1 MSDSLQQKTFSGV
14 VWGFISNFSMQLF
27 SFIQGI
33 IMARILIP
41 SDYGLIA
48 MVGVFSAVAA
58 LLVDSGFASALIRK
72 KDKTDIDYSTVFD
85 INVIMS
91 FIITLILCGV
101 SGLIADFYNQPIL
114 SKIVCLNA
122 LQIFLGSFIS
132 VQGVR
137 MSADLRFKEK
147 NIAQIVVRVSTGLVG
162 IAMALTGFGI
172 WSLIYPSF
180 LAIPINMA
188 FYWHYQHWFPGIRF
202 SVKSFKELFGF
213 GSKLLASGL
222 LDTIYNNIYPIIIG
236 KLFSAKDLGYYTRAT
251 GYSNLPST
259 TVTGILASVAF
270 PVLCDIQG
278 DSERLQGAYRR
289 LLRLSAFVVFPIMIG
304 LAAMARPLILVMIT
318 AKWEP
323 SVVYLQILCFAL
335 MWYPIH
341 ALNLNLLQVKGRSD
355 LFLRLEIIKKII
367 GVSIIFIAS
376 SFGVLAMC
384 IGSVISSL
392 LCLFLNTYYTGKFI
406 NLSFWY
412 QMKDLIPSLFY
423 SLSMGGLV
431 WGISLLIPYN
441 GIKLLVCIPL
451 GIVYYFLIA
460 YLTKSSDLAYMKI
473 IITNNVINRFKK
485 TR

>member
-1 MSDSLQQKTFSGV
+1 MSESLQQKTFSGV

-27 SFIQGI
+27 SFVQGI

-72 KDKTDIDYSTVFD
+72 KTKTDIDYSTVFD
-85 INVIMS
+85 INVVMS

-122 LQIFLGSFIS
+122 LQIFFGSFIS
-132 VQGVR
+132 VQGVK
-137 MSADLRFKEK
+137 MSADLRFREK

-162 IAMALTGFGI
+162 IVMALTGFGI
-172 WSLIYPSF
+172 WSLIYPGF

-202 SVKSFKELFGF
+202 SGKSFKELFGF

-278 DSERLQGAYRR
+278 DNERLQGAYRK

-304 LAAMARPLILVMIT
+304 LAALARPLILVMIT

-323 SVVYLQILCFAL
+323 SVAYLQILCFAL

-384 IGSVISSL
+384 VGSVISSL
-392 LCLFLNTYYTGKFI
+392 LCLFLNTYYTGKYI

-423 SLSMGGLV
+423 SLSMGGLIWV
-431 WGISLLIPYN
+431 ISLFIPYN

-451 GIVYYFLIA
+451 GIAYYFLIA

-473 IITNNVINRFKK
+473 IIINNVINRFKK
-485 TR
+485 TH